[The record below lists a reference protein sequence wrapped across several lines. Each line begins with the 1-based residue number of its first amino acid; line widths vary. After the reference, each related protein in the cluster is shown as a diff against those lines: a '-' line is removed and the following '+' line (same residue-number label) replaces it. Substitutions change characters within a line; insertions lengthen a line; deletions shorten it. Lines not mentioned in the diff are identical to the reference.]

1 MSKYSWLFYFLTGGL
16 IMSLNNFFNRNR
28 KPMSKK
34 QRKQRQ
40 KNLRQDVLDIEQLMC
55 FMVLD
60 PLIVLSFFACI
71 ALMGNAVVNGVESD
85 FPLAFPYLV
94 AFLFLFYNWV
104 EYHEDILKARQTPKD
119 KYLIGFVTYFFS
131 VIKDVLSLVKD
142 LGSGKNEPKK
152 RNHRSKKKRR

>member
-1 MSKYSWLFYFLTGGL
+1 MK
-16 IMSLNNFFNRNR
+16 FFNKHNLN
-28 KPMSKK
+28 KK

-60 PLIVLSFFACI
+60 PLIVITFVAFL
-71 ALMGNAVVNGVESD
+71 ALMGNALLNGVESD
-85 FPLAFPYLV
+85 FPLAFPYLF

-104 EYHEDILKARQTPKD
+104 EYHEDILNAHQTPKD
-119 KYLIGFVTYFFS
+119 KYLISFVTYFFS

-152 RNHRSKKKRR
+152 RNHRSQKKRR